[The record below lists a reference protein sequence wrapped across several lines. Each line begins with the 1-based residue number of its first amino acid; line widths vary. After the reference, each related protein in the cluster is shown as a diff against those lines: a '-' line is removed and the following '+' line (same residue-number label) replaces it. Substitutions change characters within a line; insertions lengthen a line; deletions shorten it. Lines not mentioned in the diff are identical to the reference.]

1 MIRVSETLAFT
12 ARLPAS
18 QAVCVTRRLAAAASS
33 TAAVDIMA
41 GKLKNSSLLTPDPY
55 HVPGYCGYVP
65 QFKYKLGETFGWHT
79 HKLLTDQSVASSGV
93 PILANTSF
101 PSVPSHDQELK
112 RTFSRVLLVVAQGAG
127 VTRNMLHKWCPD
139 TLVCFLL
146 LLIHSFLCSFLLGY
160 IPKGHNH
167 FGCRYAEACHYAI
180 TSFEDEYHKHEA
192 KMSGIKGT
200 SRTPLTSPQS
210 LDTPLKPIA
219 ARPNAV
225 SPCLYQAAIWPY

>member
-1 MIRVSETLAFT
+1 
-12 ARLPAS
+12 
-18 QAVCVTRRLAAAASS
+18 
-33 TAAVDIMA
+33 
-41 GKLKNSSLLTPDPY
+41 
-55 HVPGYCGYVP
+55 
-65 QFKYKLGETFGWHT
+65 
-79 HKLLTDQSVASSGV
+79 
-93 PILANTSF
+93 
-101 PSVPSHDQELK
+101 
-112 RTFSRVLLVVAQGAG
+112 
-127 VTRNMLHKWCPD
+127 MLHKWCPD

-219 ARPNAV
+219 ARPKPYLPAYTKQHSISPYYMPNGHPDKYFMSGYTGFIPKAQKYLGQSYPIVTGNALQDHFRECEKREASLQAPV
-225 SPCLYQAAIWPY
+225 VLDQPLLTPCPTSILYSSGSGFIPNYTGHIPGNKQTNHSLMISYSLSVLFCHCRSQV

>member
-101 PSVPSHDQELK
+101 PSVPSTRP
-112 RTFSRVLLVVAQGAG
+112 RTKEDFFKSA
-127 VTRNMLHKWCPD
+127 
-139 TLVCFLL
+139 
-146 LLIHSFLCSFLLGY
+146 LG
-160 IPKGHNH
+160 
-167 FGCRYAEACHYAI
+167 
-180 TSFEDEYHKHEA
+180 
-192 KMSGIKGT
+192 
-200 SRTPLTSPQS
+200 SRTRSWGDQKYAPQMVPGYTGLFFTFTNSLLPLFFFTR
-210 LDTPLKPIA
+210 LHT
-219 ARPNAV
+219 
-225 SPCLYQAAIWPY
+225 